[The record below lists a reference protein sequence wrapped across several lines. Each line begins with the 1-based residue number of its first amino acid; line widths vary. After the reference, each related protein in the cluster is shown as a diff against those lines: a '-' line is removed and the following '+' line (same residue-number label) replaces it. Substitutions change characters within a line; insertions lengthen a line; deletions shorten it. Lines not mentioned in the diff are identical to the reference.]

1 MTARTHD
8 AFAFASLITVAT
20 LYPPTSLNLLTLFAG
35 IVANNIGALI
45 PDMDQAGNRLW
56 DLLPLGDHLAKVFK
70 RIFYKHRTLSHSII
84 GVFLIYNFLGWVLP
98 KFLNPSFI
106 DPQIVLISIMIGYIS
121 HLLADMLTKEGL
133 PLFFPF
139 PFEIG
144 IPPIKT
150 LRIKTGTWL
159 ENFIVYP
166 VIWVFSALFIYY
178 NQETLKLILKLVSA

>member
-8 AFAFASLITVAT
+8 AFAFVSLVTVAT
-20 LYPPTSLNLLTLFAG
+20 FYPPISLNLLTLFAG

-70 RIFYKHRTLSHSII
+70 RIFYKHRTLSHSIL
-84 GVFLIYNFLGWVLP
+84 GVFLIYKLLSWVLP
-98 KFLNPSFI
+98 KFLNPNFI
-106 DPQIVLISIMIGYIS
+106 DPEIVLISIMIGYIS
-121 HLLADMLTKEGL
+121 HLLADMLTKDGL

-144 IPPIKT
+144 IPPIKA
-150 LRIKTGTWL
+150 LRITTGKWM
-159 ENFIVYP
+159 ENIVVYP
-166 VIWVFSALFIYY
+166 AIWVFLILVIYY
-178 NQETLKLILKLVSA
+178 NQEKLKLIFKLVSS